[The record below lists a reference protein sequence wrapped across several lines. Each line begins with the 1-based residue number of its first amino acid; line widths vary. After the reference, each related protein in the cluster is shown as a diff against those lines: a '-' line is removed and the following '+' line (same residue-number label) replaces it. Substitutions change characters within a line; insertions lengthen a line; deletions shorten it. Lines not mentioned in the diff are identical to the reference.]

1 MIPTSMSLVLNQSN
15 HKRNPQETKKKKNDK
30 INVKDNQGLNM

>member
-1 MIPTSMSLVLNQSN
+1 MIPISTPLVHNQSN
-15 HKRNPQETKKKKNDK
+15 HKRNSQERKKKKNDK